1 LNLALPERGSVIR
14 YAYLWA
20 EEHRRGREEARK
32 DRPAVVVALSV
43 RRDGGQTEVLV
54 LAVTRTPPANPSE
67 AVALPP
73 AIKRRLKLDEVASW
87 IVTAEANAFIWPGPD
102 IRPIPNRNP
111 PSVVYGKIPEDLLQ
125 MVARSFLAN
134 RKRQQAEF
142 VPRTN

>member
-20 EEHRRGREEARK
+20 EEHRRGHEEAAK
-32 DRPAVVVALSV
+32 DRPAVVLALSV

-73 AIKRRLKLDEVASW
+73 AIKRRLNPTCADSTVGYRQIRALAEKLALHFLK
-87 IVTAEANAFIWPGPD
+87 VTV
-102 IRPIPNRNP
+102 RR
-111 PSVVYGKIPEDLLQ
+111 
-125 MVARSFLAN
+125 
-134 RKRQQAEF
+134 
-142 VPRTN
+142 